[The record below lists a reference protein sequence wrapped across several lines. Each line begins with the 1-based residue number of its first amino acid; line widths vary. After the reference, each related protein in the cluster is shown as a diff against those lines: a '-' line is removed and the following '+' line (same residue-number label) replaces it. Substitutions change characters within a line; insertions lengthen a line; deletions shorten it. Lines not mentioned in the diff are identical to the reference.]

1 LRFQHEVFSL
11 VLSAKMRIPVAACQ
25 RLLFASSCDINSKY
39 SNTPQEADL
48 LKSKRNVIWV
58 IVWGI
63 LAAIFGILNVRG
75 YALYTMPSGQ
85 TLSQVLMIVAAI
97 LAGFHLGALAI
108 RWNVRLRRGAPG
120 EVSMLTGVLRVVAG
134 IAVLAAVLYLFGQLQ
149 AVGTALGAFSG
160 LLLGWAL
167 QAPVSGM
174 AAWIMISLKRPFRVG
189 DRVQLPSLGL
199 VGDVVD
205 LNPMY
210 TVLNQVG
217 GAVGSEEAV
226 NRPILIPNAML
237 FSQVVI
243 NYTARQDAAFILDE
257 VVVRITYD
265 TDWEEAERVLIDA
278 ARRATGDVIAQTG
291 QQPYVRADMYDYGVY
306 MRLRFMTKATD
317 RPRTT
322 YEIIK
327 HIFQDF
333 QRSAR
338 IDFAI
343 PYVYS
348 FRKGVQAS
356 ARYDEADTQRPTVDV
371 LLSQIIM
378 SDQERGT
385 RLGNEPDIAE
395 LTSRIREEGLI
406 QPVVLEPTAKGQYRI
421 IAGHMRVE
429 ACKRLGWRSLPA
441 VIRKEQAE

>member
-1 LRFQHEVFSL
+1 
-11 VLSAKMRIPVAACQ
+11 
-25 RLLFASSCDINSKY
+25 
-39 SNTPQEADL
+39 
-48 LKSKRNVIWV
+48 LKSKRNVIWAV
-58 IVWGI
+58 IWSI
-63 LAAIFGILNVRG
+63 LAAVFG
-75 YALYTMPSGQ
+75 ALYAQGYVLYRMPSGQ
-85 TLSQVLMIVAAI
+85 ALGQILMIVAAI
-97 LAGFHLGALAI
+97 LAGFHLGALSIKWSVKI
-108 RWNVRLRRGAPG
+108 RRAAPG
-120 EVSMLTGVLRVVAG
+120 EVSMLTGPLRVLAG
-134 IAVLAAVLYLFGQLQ
+134 IAIGAAILQLFGQLQ
-149 AVGTALGAFSG
+149 AVGAAVGAFSG
-160 LLLGWAL
+160 LLLGWSL

-174 AAWIMISLKRPFRVG
+174 AAWIMISLKRPFRIG

-199 VGDVVD
+199 VGDITEIS
-205 LNPMY
+205 PMY

-265 TDWEEAERVLIDA
+265 TDWDEAERIVLNA
-278 ARRATGDVIAQTG
+278 AHQVTGDVIAQTG
-291 QQPYVRADMYDYGVY
+291 QQPYVRSDMYDYGVY
-306 MRLRFMTKATD
+306 MRLRYMTKATE

-327 HIFQDF
+327 RIFQEF

-338 IDFAI
+338 VDFAI

-356 ARYDEADTQRPTVDV
+356 ARYGEADAEKPTVDV
-371 LLSQIIM
+371 LLSQIII
-378 SDQERGT
+378 SDQERET
-385 RLGNEPDIAE
+385 ILGNEADIVG

-406 QPVVLEPTAKGQYRI
+406 QPVVLRLTATGQYRI

-441 VIRKEQAE
+441 IIRKEE

>member
-1 LRFQHEVFSL
+1 VKF
-11 VLSAKMRIPVAACQ
+11 
-25 RLLFASSCDINSKY
+25 
-39 SNTPQEADL
+39 
-48 LKSKRNVIWV
+48 KRNVIWAV
-58 IVWGI
+58 AWGI
-63 LAAIFGILNVRG
+63 LAAVFGALHAQG
-75 YALYTMPSGQ
+75 YALYRMPSGQ
-85 TLSQVLMIVAAI
+85 TISQVLMILTAV
-97 LAGFHLGALAI
+97 LAGYHLGALTI
-108 RWNVRLRRGAPG
+108 KWNVQIRRGAPG
-120 EVSMLTGVLRVVAG
+120 EVSMLTGVLRVLAGVA
-134 IAVLAAVLYLFGQLQ
+134 VVAAILYLFGQLQ

-160 LLLGWAL
+160 LLLGWSL

-174 AAWIMISLKRPFRVG
+174 AAWIMISLKRPFRIG

-199 VGDVVD
+199 VGDIMEIS
-205 LNPMY
+205 PMY

-265 TDWEEAERVLIDA
+265 TDWDEAERILMNA
-278 ARRATGDVIAQTG
+278 AHQATGDVIAQTG
-291 QQPYVRADMYDYGVY
+291 QQPYVRSDMYDYGVY
-306 MRLRFMTKATD
+306 MRLRYMTKATE

-327 HIFQDF
+327 RIFQDF

-338 IDFAI
+338 VDFAI

-356 ARYDEADTQRPTVDV
+356 ARYDEADAERPTVDV
-371 LLSQIIM
+371 LLGQIVM
-378 SDQERGT
+378 TDQERET
-385 RLGNEPDIAE
+385 ILANELDIVE

-406 QPVVLEPTAKGQYRI
+406 QPVVLRQTADGQYRI
-421 IAGHMRVE
+421 IAGHLRVE

-441 VIRKEQAE
+441 IVRKEE

>member
-1 LRFQHEVFSL
+1 MKTR
-11 VLSAKMRIPVAACQ
+11 
-25 RLLFASSCDINSKY
+25 
-39 SNTPQEADL
+39 
-48 LKSKRNVIWV
+48 RNIIWA

-63 LAAIFGILNVRG
+63 LAAVFGALHAQG
-75 YALYTMPSGQ
+75 YVLFKMPSGQ

-97 LAGFHLGALAI
+97 LAGFHLGALTI
-108 RWNVRLRRGAPG
+108 QWSIKMRRGAPG
-120 EVSMLTGVLRVVAG
+120 EVSMLTGVLRVLAG
-134 IAVLAAVLYLFGQLQ
+134 IAVAAAVLYLFGQLQ

-160 LLLGWAL
+160 LLLGWSL

-174 AAWIMISLKRPFRVG
+174 AAWIMISLKRPFRIG
-189 DRVQLPSLGL
+189 DRVQLPSLSL
-199 VGDVVD
+199 VGDIMEIS
-205 LNPMY
+205 PMY

-265 TDWEEAERVLIDA
+265 TDWDEAERILLHA
-278 ARRATGDVIAQTG
+278 AHQATSDVIAQTG
-291 QQPYVRADMYDYGVY
+291 QQPYVRSDMYDYGVY
-306 MRLRFMTKATD
+306 MRLRYMTKATE

-327 HIFQDF
+327 RIFQDF

-338 IDFAI
+338 VDFAI

-348 FRKGVQAS
+348 FRKGAQAF
-356 ARYDEADTQRPTVDV
+356 ARYDEADVERPTVDV
-371 LLSQIIM
+371 LLSQILM
-378 SDQERGT
+378 TDQERET
-385 RLGNEPDIAE
+385 ILGNELDIVD
-395 LTSRIREEGLI
+395 LTSKIREEGLI
-406 QPVVLEPTAKGQYRI
+406 QPVVLRQTTDGQYRI
-421 IAGHMRVE
+421 IAGHMRIE

-441 VIRKEQAE
+441 VIRKEE